1 MVWYLWIAGSLEEG
15 LLMKRVCLLMLALA
29 LPALAQDAKPNFS
42 GAWELDIAKSDL
54 AGMAA
59 PRSLTY
65 NVDHQEPKL
74 KLTVVFVS
82 AQGSDTTEKNL
93 TTDGQENTNAGEARV
108 EKSKTHWEASDLV
121 TEAQS
126 EAGRS
131 KVERTERWRLSEDG
145 KTLENEMTLHVSDGD
160 HALHLVF
167 HKK

>member
-1 MVWYLWIAGSLEEG
+1 
-15 LLMKRVCLLMLALA
+15 MKRLCLLILALA
-29 LPALAQDAKPNFS
+29 LLALAQDAKPNYS
-42 GAWELDIAKSDL
+42 GAWELDIAKSDF
-54 AGMAA
+54 ANMPP
-59 PRSLTY
+59 PRGLTY
-65 NVDHQEPKL
+65 NIDHQEPKL
-74 KLTVVFVS
+74 KLTVVFLN
-82 AQGSDTTEKNL
+82 AQGADTSEKNL

-108 EKSKTHWEASDLV
+108 EKSRTHWEASDLV

-131 KVERTERWRLSEDG
+131 KVERTERWHLSGGG